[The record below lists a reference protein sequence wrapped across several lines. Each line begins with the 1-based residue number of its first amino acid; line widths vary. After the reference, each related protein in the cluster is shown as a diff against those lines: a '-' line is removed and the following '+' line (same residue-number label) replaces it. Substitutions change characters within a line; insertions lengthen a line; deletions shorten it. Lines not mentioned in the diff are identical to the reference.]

1 MPENEFEK
9 KISSEMQDLKFKPSE
24 HVWLRVEE
32 RIKKKKKRRI
42 FVVIFLLA
50 GLALLGYWQRGNLF
64 GEQKNDIVKTVQ
76 TDSSGE
82 KQKEDN
88 SQSANEVNNST
99 AIKQNA
105 ETTKPEETK
114 NTTGKT
120 VDDKLADDRS
130 VVDKKDIDVSKN
142 EINKPRKNNEGANGK
157 SSSVKNKKD
166 NKPEASIALVS
177 ANSKKKNGIVD
188 NQSKDLKTNPE
199 TTTKQAAVDQTEVK
213 SVENKIDSAKT
224 VTGVQEKDTIT
235 KKDTLLKA
243 EPMKDPTPQV
253 VKKDLSEKKWKWGL
267 RITPGI
273 SSLNDNDISFGGA
286 NFADFAYQ
294 NPVVSGPGAQTPPRQ
309 KPSDIKAGFALQ
321 IGAFAQRKLSNR
333 TSLSV
338 GLQYG
343 YYSNILHIG
352 NRRGSLNNNTQYN
365 SAVGRYANQVY
376 NAGSDTTKYTNSYH
390 FIELPFLFQ
399 WQLNKNKAKPFI
411 WSLGF
416 TVGQLISSNAIMYDT
431 AFNGVYYK
439 NKSQLNKTQFSLS
452 TGFSWTIVNNKNVQW
467 NLGPVADLHLTKL
480 IDNPF
485 ENKRYLFFV
494 GLRTGVL
501 LNSKK

>member
-9 KISSEMQDLKFKPSE
+9 KISSEMQELRFKPSE
-24 HVWLRVEE
+24 NVWLRVEE
-32 RIKKKKKRRI
+32 RIKKKKERRI

-64 GEQKNDIVKTVQ
+64 GEQKNDIAKKVQ
-76 TDSSGE
+76 TDSSGD
-82 KQKEDN
+82 KPKEDN
-88 SQSANEVNNST
+88 SESTNEINKSSE
-99 AIKQNA
+99 IKQNT

-114 NTTGKT
+114 NTTNKT
-120 VDDKLADDRS
+120 ADDKLTDDRS
-130 VVDKKDIDVSKN
+130 VVDRKEIAVSKK
-142 EINKPRKNNEGANGK
+142 EINKPGKNNEGTNGK
-157 SSSVKNKKD
+157 PGSAKTKKD
-166 NKPEASIALVS
+166 NKPGSSIALVS
-177 ANSKKKNGIVD
+177 ANSKKKNGVVD
-188 NQSKDLKTNPE
+188 PSKDLKTNSE
-199 TTTKQAAVDQTEVK
+199 TTKQVEVDQTEVK
-213 SVENKIDSAKT
+213 SVESKIDSAKT
-224 VTGVQEKDTIT
+224 VTGVHEKDTTT
-235 KKDTLLKA
+235 KKDTVLKA
-243 EPMKDPTPQV
+243 GPTKDPAPQV
-253 VKKDLSEKKWKWGL
+253 VKKDPSERKWKWGL
-267 RITPGI
+267 HITPGI
-273 SSLNDNDISFGGA
+273 SSLNDNDISLGGA
-286 NFADFAYQ
+286 KFADANAYQ
-294 NPVVSGPGAQTPPRQ
+294 NPVVSGPGAQPPPRQ
-309 KPSDIKAGFALQ
+309 KPSDAKAGFAFQ
-321 IGAFAQRKLSNR
+321 ISAFAQKKLSNR

-343 YYSNILHIG
+343 YYSNVLHIG
-352 NRRGSLNNNTQYN
+352 NRRGSLNNNTQFN

-390 FIELPFLFQ
+390 FIELPLLFQ
-399 WQLNKNKAKPFI
+399 WQLNKTKAKPFT
-411 WSLGF
+411 WSIGF

-452 TGFSWTIVNNKNVQW
+452 TGFSWTIANNKSVQW

-485 ENKRYLFFV
+485 ESKRYLFFV